1 MHLHDYDCLSI
12 CPPKD
17 QLLPIATG
25 PPAVA
30 RPRHARPTQQPSV
43 SLAKER
49 APKPYSARGGRRKEP
64 SPVPDMAGDRK
75 RWKSQHEHVFDC
87 VFQQPLLQV
96 LLLYCCTWVV
106 EWVGRLGVGVSGC
119 VARPAVAVFFGP
131 PVLHPNIQKN
141 TPALSVFAGCW
152 AFYFM

>member
-1 MHLHDYDCLSI
+1 MCRVPVLSFFLDRSQWFEPRY
-12 CPPKD
+12 CGVFFFPTTDRASQPTWPHKV
-17 QLLPIATG
+17 LSATG
-25 PPAVA
+25 LV
-30 RPRHARPTQQPSV
+30 PTPN
-43 SLAKER
+43 
-49 APKPYSARGGRRKEP
+49 SASGGRRKEP